1 MYFVTAFTMLPYPRV
16 TPPENQRD
24 KVRTMASAIIPGDLL
39 VKIVLF
45 IPVALCYSC
54 SKALAV
60 NTGALSSEEMTVI
73 MLLKLRLLDR
83 HFGLLIPLNH

>member
-16 TPPENQRD
+16 TPPENQGNKARAA
-24 KVRTMASAIIPGDLL
+24 ASTIILGDLL

-45 IPVALCYSC
+45 IPVALCCSC
-54 SKALAV
+54 SKVLAV

-83 HFGLLIPLNH
+83 HFGLFIPLNH